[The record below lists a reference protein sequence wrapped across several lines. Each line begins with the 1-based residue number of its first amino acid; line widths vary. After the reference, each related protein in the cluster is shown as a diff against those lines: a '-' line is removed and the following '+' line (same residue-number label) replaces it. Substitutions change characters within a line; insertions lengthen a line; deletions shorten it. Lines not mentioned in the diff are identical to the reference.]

1 MKKHIILSAVCMAV
15 VVLFTSASKPS
26 LDGRAL
32 VAASGE
38 LPPGLYI
45 KAAAFLPG
53 DSVIITNP
61 SAKVSVEAM
70 VFSTFSTSEGIAA
83 VLSQETAK
91 RLFIEKDSNSVVQI
105 TKNGGDMELSVLSKA
120 MNSAYE
126 NQLTEQPLPDDG
138 EQYNMSAADE
148 NTAVAMVDEPAGGAN
163 DKVFTP
169 FADAAPS
176 SAQSTK
182 TESAAQPDK
191 INIPE
196 YDDVPSAMDGA
207 AEQSSLV
214 SDEPMPETVLP
225 EKNSMTE
232 QENPVVTKAE
242 TSADDVVPDDVAS
255 KNVSETSAAESVPNV
270 LLPADENPP
279 PTFDDTAMQN
289 ESAVEPDSAMFGRE
303 SEEKPPIE
311 ETAGFNY
318 ADIRKYVINDIRE
331 FGTGAY
337 CVQLA
342 AYKDAANIARVL
354 DRFADKYPVRLAAS
368 EKISGAYQVL
378 IGPLNKDEYPV
389 VLKRFIAWGFKDAFL
404 RRVR

>member
-1 MKKHIILSAVCMAV
+1 
-15 VVLFTSASKPS
+15 
-26 LDGRAL
+26 
-32 VAASGE
+32 
-38 LPPGLYI
+38 
-45 KAAAFLPG
+45 
-53 DSVIITNP
+53 
-61 SAKVSVEAM
+61 
-70 VFSTFSTSEGIAA
+70 
-83 VLSQETAK
+83 
-91 RLFIEKDSNSVVQI
+91 
-105 TKNGGDMELSVLSKA
+105 MELSVLSKA

-148 NTAVAMVDEPAGGAN
+148 STAVAMVDEPAGGAN

-242 TSADDVVPDDVAS
+242 TSA
-255 KNVSETSAAESVPNV
+255 AESVPNV

-289 ESAVEPDSAMFGRE
+289 ESAVEPDSAMFGSE

>member
-1 MKKHIILSAVCMAV
+1 MKKHIILSAVCMAA

-196 YDDVPSAMDGA
+196 C
-207 AEQSSLV
+207 
-214 SDEPMPETVLP
+214 
-225 EKNSMTE
+225 
-232 QENPVVTKAE
+232 
-242 TSADDVVPDDVAS
+242 
-255 KNVSETSAAESVPNV
+255 SE
-270 LLPADENPP
+270 
-279 PTFDDTAMQN
+279 
-289 ESAVEPDSAMFGRE
+289 
-303 SEEKPPIE
+303 
-311 ETAGFNY
+311 
-318 ADIRKYVINDIRE
+318 
-331 FGTGAY
+331 
-337 CVQLA
+337 VQ
-342 AYKDAANIARVL
+342 
-354 DRFADKYPVRLAAS
+354 
-368 EKISGAYQVL
+368 
-378 IGPLNKDEYPV
+378 
-389 VLKRFIAWGFKDAFL
+389 
-404 RRVR
+404 